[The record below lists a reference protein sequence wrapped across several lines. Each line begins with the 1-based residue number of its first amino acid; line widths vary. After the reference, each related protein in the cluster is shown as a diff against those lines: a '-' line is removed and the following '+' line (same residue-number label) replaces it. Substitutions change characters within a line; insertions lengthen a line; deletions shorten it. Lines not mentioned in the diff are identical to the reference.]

1 MALTFLD
8 IALAG
13 VLAAVMWVA
22 RARTFGVD
30 RSAKLPPIVKYK
42 WPILGSTFDF
52 IKDPAAFTR
61 TAYREYGPVFRVYF
75 RGHVQAV
82 VGKDH
87 VRDIFLNPA
96 FSYEEAVNDE
106 FHLADML
113 GTSQT
118 DLEPHKLFA
127 VIITP
132 LLSRFIP
139 ILSNMLTRG
148 LDIGIESNLRN
159 DAPLQIAN
167 PSDLVMDVIARATTV
182 CIFGEE
188 LGSNS
193 ELIPVYKDFAASVG
207 HFVNRK
213 SPVLALFP
221 SIAKLYMWCKFK
233 LFSPTAAYRA
243 AVLKHTMP
251 IVHERRRK
259 MEELG
264 ESYQQPVDSLQAYL
278 NTVPPGQPVDE
289 MELATMMLTL
299 VFFSIHTTTKRT
311 TICLYNLAKYP
322 QYLPEL
328 VQEQR
333 QVLGDDWADGTVTLS
348 HLKELHKLD
357 SFIRES
363 LRMSGRSIAL
373 PHKIIGMDEW
383 RLPGGYVLP
392 KGTVVNINTDDV
404 YYSPELQG
412 PDPRE
417 FNAWRFLGTDKGAAR
432 IGPDMIAFG
441 LGRHACPGRFFAVH
455 EMKIALS
462 LILKRYLVTFPPG
475 VQGSDT
481 APLLFTPIKSC

>member
-182 CIFGEE
+182 CFFGE
-188 LGSNS
+188 
-193 ELIPVYKDFAASVG
+193 VTRVFA
-207 HFVNRK
+207 
-213 SPVLALFP
+213 FP
-221 SIAKLYMWCKFK
+221 AD
-233 LFSPTAAYRA
+233 
-243 AVLKHTMP
+243 
-251 IVHERRRK
+251 ER
-259 MEELG
+259 
-264 ESYQQPVDSLQAYL
+264 
-278 NTVPPGQPVDE
+278 
-289 MELATMMLTL
+289 
-299 VFFSIHTTTKRT
+299 H
-311 TICLYNLAKYP
+311 
-322 QYLPEL
+322 
-328 VQEQR
+328 
-333 QVLGDDWADGTVTLS
+333 
-348 HLKELHKLD
+348 
-357 SFIRES
+357 
-363 LRMSGRSIAL
+363 
-373 PHKIIGMDEW
+373 
-383 RLPGGYVLP
+383 
-392 KGTVVNINTDDV
+392 
-404 YYSPELQG
+404 
-412 PDPRE
+412 
-417 FNAWRFLGTDKGAAR
+417 
-432 IGPDMIAFG
+432 
-441 LGRHACPGRFFAVH
+441 
-455 EMKIALS
+455 
-462 LILKRYLVTFPPG
+462 
-475 VQGSDT
+475 
-481 APLLFTPIKSC
+481 